1 MSQRKEIIEAK
12 RKEDRLHLKLYSVI
26 YLLKK
31 VVKANLFS
39 LFFILKRYNLMK
51 KRFNFNHSHNQ
62 NSDSVLDL
70 LLGVEQVMLFII
82 DGCIPFTFLAFS
94 ILFANAMVNG
104 VVADMKLATIS
115 VIEFLFFMLT
125 RATYYKD
132 LEDNNVKPLDAELIS
147 VVKWFAN
154 LLNRK

>member
-1 MSQRKEIIEAK
+1 MVKMSQRKEIIEAK

-31 VVKANLFS
+31 VVKANLVS
-39 LFFILKRYNLMK
+39 LFFILKRNSFMN
-51 KRFNFNHSHNQ
+51 NFKHSHNH
-62 NSDSVLDL
+62 NFDSVLDL

-104 VVADMKLATIS
+104 VVADMQLATIS

-154 LLNRK
+154 LFNRK

>member
-12 RKEDRLHLKLYSVI
+12 RKEDRLHLKLYSVV

-31 VVKANLFS
+31 VVKANLVS
-39 LFFILKRYNLMK
+39 LFFILKRYSLMK
-51 KRFNFNHSHNQ
+51 KRFNPKQSHNQ
-62 NSDSVLDL
+62 NFDSVLDL

-82 DGCIPFTFLAFS
+82 DGCIPFTFLAFI

-104 VVADMKLATIS
+104 VDADLPLAF
-115 VIEFLFFMLT
+115 VCLGEFLFFMLT
-125 RATYYKD
+125 RATYYETF
-132 LEDNNVKPLDAELIS
+132 EDNNVKPLDAELIS

-154 LLNRK
+154 LFNRK